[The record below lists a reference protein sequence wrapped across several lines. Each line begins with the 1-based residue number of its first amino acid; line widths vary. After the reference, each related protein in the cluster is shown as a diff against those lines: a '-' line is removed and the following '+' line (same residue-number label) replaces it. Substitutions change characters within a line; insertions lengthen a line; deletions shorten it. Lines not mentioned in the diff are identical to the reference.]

1 MENRAHALATG
12 LFVLLLGVALVA
24 VAVWFTGKTVAQTE
38 YVLESSY
45 PVAGLNV
52 QSTVRF
58 RGIGVG
64 KVINIRIDPQDPRL
78 ILIDISVNSDTPIT
92 RSTFAELKPQGI
104 TGLSYVMLDDA
115 GTSNQRL
122 TAATGELPRIPVRP
136 SLFDKLS
143 NSGEDLLTA
152 ANTLMIRLNQLLDE
166 SNQQQITHTL
176 TSIQQA
182 SDRIAATATKLGPAL
197 DAMPRLAD
205 QADSVL
211 RGVNALTVSMNR
223 LTTHTDKQLTHAGKS
238 LASLSQTSQ
247 ALSER
252 LLDQSLPRLNT
263 LLDELSRTARNLD
276 QLLVQIREQPS
287 SLVFGGQKIPP
298 GPGEPGFNANRKG
311 GQ

>member
-1 MENRAHALATG
+1 MENRAHALVAG
-12 LFVLLLGVALVA
+12 LFVLLLGVALAGTV
-24 VAVWFTGKTVAQTE
+24 VWFTGEQVPQTE

-45 PVAGLNV
+45 PVTGLNV

-58 RGIGVG
+58 RGIGIG
-64 KVINIRIDPQDPRL
+64 KVTNIRIDPKNAHL

-92 RSTFAELKPQGI
+92 KSTFAELKPQGI

-115 GTSNQRL
+115 GTSRQPL
-122 TAATGELPRIPVRP
+122 IATAGETPRIPVHP
-136 SLFDKLS
+136 SFFDKLS
-143 NSGEDLLTA
+143 NSGGDLLTA
-152 ANTLMIRLNQLLDE
+152 ANTLVVRLNQLLDE
-166 SNQQQITHTL
+166 PNRQQIVHTL
-176 TSIQQA
+176 ASIQRA
-182 SDRIAATATKLGPAL
+182 SDQIAATAARLGPAL

-211 RGVNALTVSMNR
+211 HGVNALTLSMNR
-223 LTTHTDKQLTHAGKS
+223 LTTHTDKQLARTGKS

-247 ALSER
+247 ALSQR

-263 LLDELSRTARNLD
+263 LLDELSRTSRNLD
-276 QLLVQIREQPS
+276 QLLTQIQEQPS

-311 GQ
+311 R

>member
-1 MENRAHALATG
+1 MENRAHALVAG
-12 LFVLLLGVALVA
+12 LFVLLLGVALAGTV
-24 VAVWFTGKTVAQTE
+24 VWFTGEQVPQTD

-45 PVAGLNV
+45 PVTGLNV

-58 RGIGVG
+58 RGIGIG
-64 KVINIRIDPQDPRL
+64 KVTNIRIDPKNAHL

-92 RSTFAELKPQGI
+92 KSTFAELKPQGI

-115 GTSNQRL
+115 GTSRQPL
-122 TAATGELPRIPVRP
+122 TAAAGEAPRIPVRP
-136 SLFDKLS
+136 SFFDKLS
-143 NSGEDLLTA
+143 NSGGDLLTA
-152 ANTLMIRLNQLLDE
+152 ANTLVVRLNQLLDE
-166 SNQQQITHTL
+166 PNRQQIVHTL
-176 TSIQQA
+176 ASIQRA
-182 SDRIAATATKLGPAL
+182 SDQIAATAVRLGPAL

-211 RGVNALTVSMNR
+211 HGVNALTLSMNR
-223 LTTHTDKQLTHAGKS
+223 LTTHTDKQLARTGKS

-247 ALSER
+247 ALSQR

-263 LLDELSRTARNLD
+263 LLDELSRTSRNLD
-276 QLLVQIREQPS
+276 QLLTQIQEQPS

-311 GQ
+311 R